1 VQNLE
6 VGLDGR
12 IFPEPGAEETLKAQ
26 AKYRFELQEDTTLSL
41 GIANLGDRDRLGWE
55 DYYMVLTHEF
65 QFLRVHV
72 GGTAQRD
79 NEGAFAGIDKT
90 VEFLEKDLT
99 FRSDIIQTNDG
110 HDVTVSAGFIYDLGH
125 DFLVESWMSFPS
137 QSGVEDVV
145 TLKFNYVVKF

>member
-1 VQNLE
+1 
-6 VGLDGR
+6 
-12 IFPEPGAEETLKAQ
+12 
-26 AKYRFELQEDTTLSL
+26 
-41 GIANLGDRDRLGWE
+41 
-55 DYYMVLTHEF
+55 YYMVLTHEF